1 MLVAGVRHSH
11 EIQLRETGIYFRLLF
26 LNVIPVVE
34 FLCHSYIFFCG
45 RLNKIEIKEFKDW
58 INLY

>member
-34 FLCHSYIFFCG
+34 FLCHSYIFFVVA
-45 RLNKIEIKEFKDW
+45 
-58 INLY
+58 